1 VFVVEYDNEV
11 REDFEALSM
20 LLAELEVERAC
31 GGDRDGAVVVVV
43 VLTAA
48 IVSIAL

>member
-1 VFVVEYDNEV
+1 VFVVEYDNEA

-20 LLAELEVERAC
+20 LLAELEVEWAC
-31 GGDRDGAVVVVV
+31 GGDRDGVVAVVV
-43 VLTAA
+43 VLTEV